1 MDFMKHYSCRLMATF
16 AFMAAFATVLTPA
29 TANAQGGVTSSISGI
44 VLDSSGGVI
53 PGADVRAKNNGTG
66 AESTTVTTEAGTFTI
81 PALLPGSYAVTVTL
95 QGFKTT
101 ELKNVTL
108 NAATPV
114 NLRITLQVGALEE
127 AVVVVG
133 ESSPIVQTQATSIA
147 TTLNVTQVSNLPLT
161 SRSALDFIVNIP
173 GANTPGGSRDTTIN
187 GLPQSAINITLD
199 GMNIQDNYLKTT
211 DGFFT
216 RVSPRL
222 DAVEEVTVVTAG
234 NGADSAG
241 QGAVNIRFVTRS
253 GTNRF
258 SGSSYHY
265 FRSDKLNANTWFN
278 NRDLAPDPKTG
289 KAPKDELLLNQPGT
303 RAGGPVMIPGV
314 FDGHDKMF
322 FFVNYEESRSPSNP
336 TRRRTILTPEAQR
349 GLFTYTVGGGERTVD
364 LFDLATRNGQIATL
378 DPTTAKLL
386 ADIRSATQKGT
397 VKDQSDPILQDFNY
411 QFNSRNYTPYPTIRM
426 DYNLS
431 TRHRLTGSYNYQHIN
446 STPDTTN
453 TREPFF
459 PGFPV
464 TGSQQS
470 TRWTTSDFLRSTF
483 GTNMVNE
490 FRVGATGG
498 ATLFSPELNADM
510 WGGTGFGS
518 QGGYYLR
525 IDNACCGNNNSAL
538 TRAGNSSN
546 FSAREA
552 STKNFDDTL
561 NWIKGSHRMVLG
573 MAFTQGDV
581 WLKNQQIVPE
591 ITFGIVAGDPAE
603 SMFNTTNFQGA
614 SNAQLDAARG
624 LYSILTGRVSA
635 INSAARFNE
644 ETGQYEN
651 LGLGIQ
657 KGRMRQWGFFLQD
670 SWQARP
676 NLTVN
681 AGLRYE
687 LQMPFYPVTNSYTTG
702 TIQDLWGVSGVNNLF
717 EPGVTPGQK
726 PAFQPY
732 TKGSRAFNIDK
743 NNFAP
748 SLGLNFT
755 PGSRGGFLGKLLGE
769 EGDTVFRGAYSLAF
783 ERPGMSDY
791 TAVFGAN
798 PGPSLN
804 TSRSVSLGNLGT
816 PLPVLL
822 RETNRLGAP
831 AYPATLTY
839 PYTDLPTEDINIF
852 DPNLQTPYSQTWTAG
867 VQRKLSRNMAID
879 VRYVGTRHLQGWI
892 EYNYNEADIVENGFL
907 NEFRNAQANLQANI
921 AAGRGSNFRYFGP
934 GTGTVPLP
942 IYLAYFSGIPSSR
955 ANDPSL
961 YNSTLFANS
970 GFVNPLARYNPNPFS
985 PASASTSTTATG
997 LYGDATRRKNA
1008 LDAGLPANFFVA
1020 NPDLLGGANL
1030 TGNGGYT
1037 RYDSLQ
1043 LDMNK
1048 RLSKGIQVQANY
1060 VYGKAYSS
1068 SRYSFRTPRKS
1079 TLQTGSEGGVTHA
1092 LKANY
1097 VWELP
1102 FGQGRRF
1109 LNHGGMM
1116 DAIFGGWSTD
1126 GIIRIQS
1133 GRMLDFGNVRLVG
1146 MTVDELRKAI
1156 KIRDYAVTGISSSA
1170 VTARYV
1176 LPQDI
1181 VENTFRAFSTSATSA
1196 TGYGSQ
1202 GAPSGRYLAPAN
1214 GPDCIETAS
1223 GFGDCGVRS
1232 LVVTGPL
1239 YHRFDISAVK
1249 KVRFGGR
1256 YDFQFRAEMINALNH
1271 PNFVPVI
1278 ATSSTANNYRV
1289 TALQENSNR
1298 TVQLVSRFS
1307 W

>member
-1 MDFMKHYSCRLMATF
+1 MKQLVWKV
-16 AFMAAFATVLTPA
+16 MAAAALIAFTTTAPA
-29 TANAQGGVTSSISGI
+29 YAQGGVTSSISGI
-44 VLDSSGGVI
+44 VTDSSGGVI
-53 PGADVRAKNNGTG
+53 PGASVKAKNNGTG
-66 AESTTVTTEAGTFTI
+66 AESDTITTEAGTFTI

-108 NAATPV
+108 NTAQPV
-114 NLRITLQVGALEE
+114 NLKIALEVGALEE

-199 GMNIQDNYLKTT
+199 GMNIQDNFLKTT

-222 DAVEEVTVVTAG
+222 DAVEEVTVTSAG

-258 SGSSYHY
+258 TGSAYHY
-265 FRSDKLNANTWFN
+265 FRSDALNANTWFN
-278 NRDLAPDPKTG
+278 NRDLAPDASTG
-289 KAPKDELLLNQPGT
+289 KSPKDELLLNQPGI
-303 RAGGPVMIPGV
+303 RAGGPVMIPGM
-314 FDGHDKMF
+314 FDGHDKLF
-322 FFVNYEESRSPSNP
+322 FFMNYEESRSPSNP
-336 TRRRTILTPEAQR
+336 LRRRTILIPEAEHGVFKYSTNNGVQ
-349 GLFTYTVGGGERTVD
+349 TVD
-364 LFDLATRNGQIATL
+364 LLALAARNGQLASL
-378 DPTTAKLL
+378 DPTTAKVL
-386 ADIRSATQKGT
+386 ADIRTSTAQGT
-397 VKDQSDPILQDFNY
+397 VKDQTDPLLQDFNY
-411 QFNSRNYTPYPTIRM
+411 QFASRNYTPYPTIRV

-431 TRHRLTGSYNYQHIN
+431 QRHRVTGSYNYQHIN

-470 TRWTTSDFLRSTF
+470 TRWTTSDFLRSTISPDL
-483 GTNMVNE
+483 VNE

-525 IDNACCGNNNSAL
+525 LDNACCGTNNSAL

-561 NWIKGSHRMVLG
+561 NWIKGAHSMVMG

-603 SMFNTTNFQGA
+603 SMFTTANFPGA
-614 SNAQLDAARG
+614 SNAQLDNARG

-635 INSAARFNE
+635 INGTARFNE
-644 ETGQYEN
+644 ETGQYEY

-670 SWQARP
+670 SWRARS

-687 LQMPFYPVTNSYTTG
+687 LQMPFYPVSTSYTTG
-702 TIQDLWGVSGVNNLF
+702 TVEDLWGVSGVGNLF
-717 EPGVTPGQK
+717 NPNVRTGQK
-726 PAFQPY
+726 PTFKPY
-732 TKGSRAFNIDK
+732 AKGEKAFNIDK

-748 SLGLNFT
+748 SLGLNWT
-755 PGSRGGFLGKLLGE
+755 PGGGSGFLSRILGQ
-769 EGDTVFRGAYSLAF
+769 EGDTVFRAAYALAY

-791 TAVFGAN
+791 TDVFGSN
-798 PGPSLN
+798 PGPSVN
-804 TSRSVSLGNLGT
+804 GNRSVSLGNLGT

-822 RETNRLGAP
+822 RDSSRLGPGSIP
-831 AYPATLTY
+831 AQLTY
-839 PYTDLPTEDINIF
+839 PYSDLPTEDINIF
-852 DPNLQTPYSQTWTAG
+852 DENLQTPYSQTWTAG
-867 VQRKLSRNMAID
+867 MQRKISRNMS
-879 VRYVGTRHLQGWI
+879 VEGRYVGTRHLQDWI
-892 EYNYNEADIVENGFL
+892 TYNYNDANIVENGFL
-907 NEFRNAQANLQANI
+907 DEFRKAQANLQANI
-921 AAGRGSNFRYFGP
+921 AAGRGNTFAYTGAA
-934 GTGTVPLP
+934 GTSPLP
-942 IYLAYFSGIPSSR
+942 IYLAYFNGVNASR
-955 ANDPSL
+955 AGDPTA
-961 YNSTLFANS
+961 YTGTLWSNS
-970 GFVNPLARYNPNPFS
+970 GFTGPLATFNPNPYA
-985 PASASTSTTATG
+985 PASSSTSTSATG
-997 LYGDATRRKNA
+997 LYGDATRRQNA
-1008 LDAGLPANFFVA
+1008 LNAGLPANFFVA

-1030 TGNGGYT
+1030 TGNGGYS
-1037 RYDSLQ
+1037 RYDSFQ
-1043 LDMNK
+1043 MEFN
-1048 RLSKGIQVQANY
+1048 RRMSAGFAFQASY
-1060 VYGKAYSS
+1060 VFGQAYSS
-1068 SRYSFRTPRKS
+1068 SRYSLRTPRVS
-1079 TLQTGSEGGVTHA
+1079 TKQTGGEGGIDHA
-1092 LKANY
+1092 LKFNY
-1097 VWELP
+1097 IYELP
-1102 FGQGRRF
+1102 FGQGKRF
-1109 LNHGGMM
+1109 MNNGGWM
-1116 DAIFGGWSTD
+1116 DMVFGGWSTD
-1126 GIIRIQS
+1126 GIVRIQS
-1133 GRMLDFGNVRLVG
+1133 GRMLDFGNVRVVG
-1146 MTVDELRKAI
+1146 MSIDELKSSI
-1156 KIRDYAVTGISSSA
+1156 KIQDYAVSGISSTA
-1170 VTARYV
+1170 VTARYI
-1176 LPQDI
+1176 LPKDI
-1181 VENTFRAFSTSATSA
+1181 VENTVRAFSTSATA
-1196 TGYGSQ
+1196 TSGYGSL
-1202 GAPSGRYLAPAN
+1202 GAPTGRYLAPAN
-1214 GPDCIETAS
+1214 GPDCIEVAP
-1223 GFGDCGVRS
+1223 GYGDCGVRS
-1232 LVVTGPL
+1232 LVITGPL
-1239 YHRFDISAVK
+1239 YHRFDLSAVK

-1256 YDFQFRAEMINALNH
+1256 YDFQFRAEMLNAFNH

-1298 TVQLVSRFS
+1298 TIQLVSRFS